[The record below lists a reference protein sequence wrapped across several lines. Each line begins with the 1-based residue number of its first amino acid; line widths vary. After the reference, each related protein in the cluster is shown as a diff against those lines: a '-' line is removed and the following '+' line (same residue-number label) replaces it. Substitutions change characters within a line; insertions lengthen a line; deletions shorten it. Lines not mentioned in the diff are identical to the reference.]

1 MSIIQVE
8 KALHDFSVKKMG
20 SAIVL
25 KGEWGTGKTFLWNSV
40 IEKYRA
46 DFARANYSYVSL
58 FGINSLADLKR
69 SIFEN
74 TVPSKKAGDV
84 TSKDSVVENLKK
96 LDFSDG
102 VGWLRRNFGHGREAK
117 IPFVGSFGGVIDSIQ
132 YSLVTETIV
141 CIDDFERRGNSLAAR
156 DVLGLVSNLIEKKN
170 CSAILILN
178 EGSLK
183 PDDELFTYS
192 EKVFDYEVVFSPSV
206 QESVSLVFNSSDETR
221 KIVSG
226 NVAKLKINNV
236 RLLKKVDYFAGLLH
250 DRLNGCQEQIKQQA
264 YKILPLAILSI
275 YGGKSA
281 VVDIDF
287 VLNYEGNLSGYRLP
301 GDEPTPEELAAQAVI
316 DSKIEYLESYGFGA
330 CDEFDVA
337 IIDLVKKG
345 YADDESLQN
354 LVQTLESK
362 IKHEEDI
369 ALLQKAWNVFH
380 ASFLNND
387 DEVFAAFDLA
397 MDVAL
402 VKFTINDLDAI
413 ASIYYDVG
421 RIVKI
426 NEAIDTYFSE
436 VIIPSD
442 IREKSDIF
450 RWPSNVYIQ
459 QKLEEYFDG
468 LVIEK
473 SLSELMNYAYNVS
486 EFDSADVRNSVAKKT
501 EAEYLEYF
509 SNLND
514 YNFTNYVRMCLK
526 CGQVS
531 SPDKDIQ
538 DGYQNVFVKTY
549 HCLMKMSEGSLLNK
563 ARMSKFQGYETL
575 YAQAVQKLA
584 SQQGQ
589 PE

>member
-1 MSIIQVE
+1 M
-8 KALHDFSVKKMG
+8 
-20 SAIVL
+20 
-25 KGEWGTGKTFLWNSV
+25 
-40 IEKYRA
+40 
-46 DFARANYSYVSL
+46 
-58 FGINSLADLKR
+58 
-69 SIFEN
+69 
-74 TVPSKKAGDV
+74 
-84 TSKDSVVENLKK
+84 KK

-170 CSAILILN
+170 CSVILILN

-183 PDDELFTYS
+183 PDDEFFTYS
-192 EKVFDYEVVFSPSV
+192 EKVFDYEVFFSPSV
-206 QESVSLVFNSSDETR
+206 QESVSLVFNPSDETR

-287 VLNYEGNLSGYRLP
+287 VLNYEGNFSGYRLP

-402 VKFTINDLDAI
+402 VKFTINDLDSI

-421 RIVKI
+421 KIVKI
-426 NEAIDTYFSE
+426 NEAIDAYFSE

-459 QKLEEYFDG
+459 QKLEEYFDS
-468 LVIEK
+468 LVIER

-486 EFDSADVRNSVAKKT
+486 GFDSAGVRNSVAKKT

>member
-1 MSIIQVE
+1 M
-8 KALHDFSVKKMG
+8 
-20 SAIVL
+20 
-25 KGEWGTGKTFLWNSV
+25 
-40 IEKYRA
+40 
-46 DFARANYSYVSL
+46 
-58 FGINSLADLKR
+58 
-69 SIFEN
+69 
-74 TVPSKKAGDV
+74 
-84 TSKDSVVENLKK
+84 
-96 LDFSDG
+96 
-102 VGWLRRNFGHGREAK
+102 
-117 IPFVGSFGGVIDSIQ
+117 
-132 YSLVTETIV
+132 
-141 CIDDFERRGNSLAAR
+141 
-156 DVLGLVSNLIEKKN
+156 IEKKN
-170 CSAILILN
+170 CSVILILN

-183 PDDELFTYS
+183 PDDEFFTYS

-206 QESVSLVFNSSDETR
+206 QESVSLVFNPSDETR
-221 KIVSG
+221 KIVFG

-402 VKFTINDLDAI
+402 VKFTINDLDSSNSHI
-413 ASIYYDVG
+413 MNLD
-421 RIVKI
+421 
-426 NEAIDTYFSE
+426 EDF
-436 VIIPSD
+436 IIFPF
-442 IREKSDIF
+442 IF
-450 RWPSNVYIQ
+450 MR
-459 QKLEEYFDG
+459 
-468 LVIEK
+468 
-473 SLSELMNYAYNVS
+473 
-486 EFDSADVRNSVAKKT
+486 
-501 EAEYLEYF
+501 
-509 SNLND
+509 
-514 YNFTNYVRMCLK
+514 
-526 CGQVS
+526 
-531 SPDKDIQ
+531 
-538 DGYQNVFVKTY
+538 
-549 HCLMKMSEGSLLNK
+549 
-563 ARMSKFQGYETL
+563 SKFL
-575 YAQAVQKLA
+575 FILLI
-584 SQQGQ
+584 
-589 PE
+589 

>member
-46 DFARANYSYVSL
+46 DFAHANYSYVSL

-170 CSAILILN
+170 CSVILILN

-183 PDDELFTYS
+183 PDDEFFTYS

-206 QESVSLVFNSSDETR
+206 QESVSLVFNPSDETR

-287 VLNYEGNLSGYRLP
+287 VLNYEGNMSGYRLP

-402 VKFTINDLDAI
+402 VKFTINDLDSI

-421 RIVKI
+421 KIVKI
-426 NEAIDTYFSE
+426 NEAIDVYFSE

-459 QKLEEYFDG
+459 QKLEEYFDS

-473 SLSELMNYAYNVS
+473 SLSELMDYAYNVS
-486 EFDSADVRNSVAKKT
+486 GFDSADVRNSVAKKT